1 MLWKRTK
8 VLNAKTK
15 TLTQAPLVLLSL
27 HLFSILTWSAI
38 KTTTI
43 RHICSVSL
51 FAVLCLSLPATPFSR
66 KTIAQ
71 KIEPATT
78 TTWRRLTT
86 RPTPPQPPRWS
97 LFSRRKHCCTMSLP
111 RDPRRLRPPPPPPP
125 KMPLCPHDPRLPK
138 DTSSP
143 TPTTVVPAAVPAAVP
158 AKESRL
164 PPKLHLR

>member
-1 MLWKRTK
+1 MEKNESVERKNQNPNPGTTCSSFI
-8 VLNAKTK
+8 A
-15 TLTQAPLVLLSL
+15 LVLHT
-27 HLFSILTWSAI
+27 HL
-38 KTTTI
+38 
-43 RHICSVSL
+43 VSHQNNHDPPHL
-51 FAVLCLSLPATPFSR
+51 QRFAFCCLCLSLPATPFSR

-138 DTSSP
+138 DTSP